1 MCEDIL
7 LVFFIIFGGKKMD
20 ETAENKQK
28 WFVATLLMGTFTMS
42 ISQSALST
50 AYPTFMKYFSLP
62 ASTIAWLTTGFML
75 IMSVVMPLSPWLM
88 NNFKF
93 KPLYLTLLTIFLI
106 GTLIIIFAP
115 NFGIMMVGRLME
127 GFSVGVLFPS
137 YQSVILEITPIKR
150 RGTVMGTVGLVMG
163 SALAVG
169 PIVSGVLLRLFDWQA
184 IFVAFMVI
192 LGLVFILATK
202 TIGSPMKLKKSGFDF
217 LSVFLSIGIIGL
229 LYFINELPKMAMD
242 NYLNWGIFL
251 VSLGLLWLFVRRQLK
266 EPEPLLRLD
275 IMTIPNF
282 DLGVALTSLSY
293 MSLITVTI
301 VMPLYFQQSLGLN
314 PLWSGLSL
322 VPAAAL
328 LSWLN
333 RRSGR
338 LADRI
343 GFKPV
348 IVIGFVLFIIGWLLL
363 LLTSDLRN
371 IWIAIIGT
379 MVVEAGNAFA
389 MMPAT
394 TLGAN
399 SLSDD
404 LIPHGSSIIA
414 TVRQILGSTAIV
426 IATVILDLSGFKTVF
441 FTFLILEVF
450 ALFIALIIKDT
461 KKDTKKMKTA

>member
-1 MCEDIL
+1 MALTE
-7 LVFFIIFGGKKMD
+7 KSR
-20 ETAENKQK
+20 K
-28 WFVATLLMGTFTMS
+28 WFVTTLLLGTFTMS
-42 ISQSALST
+42 ISQSSLST
-50 AYPTFMKYFSLP
+50 AYPTFMKYFNLP
-62 ASTIAWLTTGFML
+62 ASTVAWLTTGFML

-88 NNFKF
+88 DNFHF
-93 KPLYLTLLTIFLI
+93 KPLYISLLINFVI

-115 NFGIMMVGRLME
+115 NFPIMMVGRLME

-137 YQSVILEITPIKR
+137 YQSIILEITPQGQ

-169 PIVSGVLLRLFDWQA
+169 PIISGVLLQVMNWQA
-184 IFVAFMVI
+184 IFGFF
-192 LGLVFILATK
+192 LVVLTVVFLLALKTVVSPLKIKSTK
-202 TIGSPMKLKKSGFDF
+202 FDF
-217 LSVFLSIGIIGL
+217 VSVFMSLGIIGL
-229 LYFINELPKMAMD
+229 LYFINEISHMTATS
-242 NYLNWGIFL
+242 YVNWGIL
-251 VSLGLLWLFVRRQLK
+251 VVSLILLYLFVRRQLRMSQ
-266 EPEPLLRLD
+266 PLLHLD
-275 IMTIPNF
+275 ILSILNF

-301 VMPLYFQQSLGLN
+301 VMPLYYQQILGLT
-314 PLWSGLSL
+314 PLWSGLAL

-348 IVIGFVLFIIGWLLL
+348 IMVGFGLFIIGWLLL
-363 LLTSDLRN
+363 LICSGFKN
-371 IWIAIIGT
+371 IWIAVVCSMII
-379 MVVEAGNAFA
+379 ESGNAFA

-399 SLSDD
+399 SLSND

-414 TVRQILGSTAIV
+414 TFRQVLGSTAIV
-426 IATVILDLSGFKTVF
+426 LATVVLGDRNFNGVF
-441 FTFLILEVF
+441 LTFLILEIIAMGLVF
-450 ALFIALIIKDT
+450 MIKDT
-461 KKDTKKMKTA
+461 QKTSIHA

>member
-1 MCEDIL
+1 MALTE
-7 LVFFIIFGGKKMD
+7 KSR
-20 ETAENKQK
+20 K
-28 WFVATLLMGTFTMS
+28 WFVTTLLLGTFTMS
-42 ISQSALST
+42 ISQSSLST
-50 AYPTFMKYFSLP
+50 AYPTFMKYFNLP
-62 ASTIAWLTTGFML
+62 ASTVAWLTTGFML

-88 NNFKF
+88 DNFHF
-93 KPLYLTLLTIFLI
+93 KPLYISLLINFVI

-115 NFGIMMVGRLME
+115 NFPIMMVGRLME

-137 YQSVILEITPIKR
+137 YQSIILEITPQSQ

-169 PIVSGVLLRLFDWQA
+169 PIISGVLLQVMNWQA
-184 IFVAFMVI
+184 IFGFF
-192 LGLVFILATK
+192 LVVLTVVFLLALKTVVSPLKIKSTK
-202 TIGSPMKLKKSGFDF
+202 FDF
-217 LSVFLSIGIIGL
+217 VSVFMSLGIIGL
-229 LYFINELPKMAMD
+229 LYFINEISHMTATS
-242 NYLNWGIFL
+242 YVNWGIL
-251 VSLGLLWLFVRRQLK
+251 VVSLILLYLFVRRQLRMSQ
-266 EPEPLLRLD
+266 PLLHLD
-275 IMTIPNF
+275 ILSILNF

-301 VMPLYFQQSLGLN
+301 VMPLYYQQILGLT
-314 PLWSGLSL
+314 PLWSGLAL

-348 IVIGFVLFIIGWLLL
+348 IMVGFGLFIIGWLLL
-363 LLTSDLRN
+363 LICSGFKN
-371 IWIAIIGT
+371 IWIAVVCSMII
-379 MVVEAGNAFA
+379 ESGNAFA

-399 SLSDD
+399 SLSND

-414 TVRQILGSTAIV
+414 TFRQVLGSTAIV
-426 IATVILDLSGFKTVF
+426 LATVVLGDRNFNGVF
-441 FTFLILEVF
+441 LTFLILEIIAMGLVF
-450 ALFIALIIKDT
+450 MIKDT
-461 KKDTKKMKTA
+461 QKTPIHA

>member
-1 MCEDIL
+1 MALTE
-7 LVFFIIFGGKKMD
+7 KSR
-20 ETAENKQK
+20 K
-28 WFVATLLMGTFTMS
+28 WFVTTLLLGTFTMS
-42 ISQSALST
+42 ISQSSLST
-50 AYPTFMKYFSLP
+50 AYPTFMKYFNLP
-62 ASTIAWLTTGFML
+62 ASTVVWLTTGFML

-88 NNFKF
+88 DNFHF
-93 KPLYLTLLTIFLI
+93 KPLYISLLINFVI

-115 NFGIMMVGRLME
+115 NFPIMMVGRLME

-137 YQSVILEITPIKR
+137 YQSIILEITPQSQ

-169 PIVSGVLLRLFDWQA
+169 PIISGVLLQVMNWQA
-184 IFVAFMVI
+184 IFGFF
-192 LGLVFILATK
+192 LVVLTVVFLLALKTVVSPLKIKSTK
-202 TIGSPMKLKKSGFDF
+202 FDF
-217 LSVFLSIGIIGL
+217 VSVFMSLGIIGL
-229 LYFINELPKMAMD
+229 LYFINEISHMTATS
-242 NYLNWGIFL
+242 YVNWGIL
-251 VSLGLLWLFVRRQLK
+251 VVSLILLYLFVRRQLRMSQ
-266 EPEPLLRLD
+266 PLLHLD
-275 IMTIPNF
+275 ILSILNF

-301 VMPLYFQQSLGLN
+301 VMPLYYQQILGLT
-314 PLWSGLSL
+314 PLWSGLAL

-348 IVIGFVLFIIGWLLL
+348 IMVGFGLFIIGWLLL
-363 LLTSDLRN
+363 LICSGFKN
-371 IWIAIIGT
+371 IWIAVVCSMII
-379 MVVEAGNAFA
+379 ESGNAFA

-399 SLSDD
+399 SLSND

-414 TVRQILGSTAIV
+414 TFRQVLGSTAIV
-426 IATVILDLSGFKTVF
+426 LATVVLGDRNFNGVF
-441 FTFLILEVF
+441 LTFLILEIIAMGLVF
-450 ALFIALIIKDT
+450 MIKDT
-461 KKDTKKMKTA
+461 QKTPIHA

>member
-1 MCEDIL
+1 MALTE
-7 LVFFIIFGGKKMD
+7 KSR
-20 ETAENKQK
+20 K
-28 WFVATLLMGTFTMS
+28 WFVTTLLLGTFTMS
-42 ISQSALST
+42 ISQSSLST
-50 AYPTFMKYFSLP
+50 AYPTFMKYFNLP
-62 ASTIAWLTTGFML
+62 ASTVAWLTTGFML

-88 NNFKF
+88 DNFHF
-93 KPLYLTLLTIFLI
+93 KPLYISLLINFVI

-115 NFGIMMVGRLME
+115 NFPIMMVGRLME

-137 YQSVILEITPIKR
+137 YQSIILEITPQGQ

-169 PIVSGVLLRLFDWQA
+169 PIISGVLLQVMNWQA
-184 IFVAFMVI
+184 IFGFF
-192 LGLVFILATK
+192 LVVLTVVFLLALKTVVSPLKIKSTK
-202 TIGSPMKLKKSGFDF
+202 FDF
-217 LSVFLSIGIIGL
+217 VSVFMSLGIIGL
-229 LYFINELPKMAMD
+229 LYFINEISHMTATS
-242 NYLNWGIFL
+242 YVNWGIL
-251 VSLGLLWLFVRRQLK
+251 VVSLILLYLFVRRQLRMSQ
-266 EPEPLLRLD
+266 PLLHLD
-275 IMTIPNF
+275 ILSILNF

-301 VMPLYFQQSLGLN
+301 VMPLYYQQILGLT
-314 PLWSGLSL
+314 PLWSGLAL

-348 IVIGFVLFIIGWLLL
+348 IMVGFGLFIIGWLLL
-363 LLTSDLRN
+363 LICSGFKN
-371 IWIAIIGT
+371 IWIAVVCSMII
-379 MVVEAGNAFA
+379 ESGNAFA

-399 SLSDD
+399 SLSND

-414 TVRQILGSTAIV
+414 TFRQVLGSTAIV
-426 IATVILDLSGFKTVF
+426 LATVVLGDRNFNGVF
-441 FTFLILEVF
+441 LTFLILEIIAMGLVF
-450 ALFIALIIKDT
+450 MIKDT
-461 KKDTKKMKTA
+461 QKASIHA

>member
-1 MCEDIL
+1 
-7 LVFFIIFGGKKMD
+7 
-20 ETAENKQK
+20 
-28 WFVATLLMGTFTMS
+28 MS
-42 ISQSALST
+42 ISQSSLST
-50 AYPTFMKYFSLP
+50 AYPTFMKYFNLP

-93 KPLYLTLLTIFLI
+93 KPLYLSLLINFVI

-115 NFGIMMVGRLME
+115 NFLIMMVGRLME

-137 YQSVILEITPIKR
+137 YQSIILEITPTAN

-169 PIVSGVLLRLFDWQA
+169 PIVSGVLLEILNWQA
-184 IFVAFMVI
+184 IFGFFLLVLAVVFFMA
-192 LGLVFILATK
+192 LK
-202 TIGSPMKLKKSGFDF
+202 TVVSPLKIHSTSFDF
-217 LSVFLSIGIIGL
+217 ISVFMSLGIIGL
-229 LYFINELPKMAMD
+229 LYFINEISHMTPT
-242 NYLNWGIFL
+242 NYFNWGIL
-251 VSLGLLWLFVRRQLK
+251 VVSLILLVMFVRRQLHMK
-266 EPEPLLRLD
+266 APLLRLD
-275 IMTIPNF
+275 ILAIPNF

-301 VMPLYFQQSLGLN
+301 VMPLYYQQVIGLT
-314 PLWSGLSL
+314 PLWSGLAL
-322 VPAAAL
+322 VPAAAF

-348 IVIGFVLFIIGWLLL
+348 ILIGFGLFIIGWGALLICAGL
-363 LLTSDLRN
+363 KNVWVAVVCSM
-371 IWIAIIGT
+371 II
-379 MVVEAGNAFA
+379 EAGNAFA

-399 SLSDD
+399 SLTNN
-404 LIPHGSSIIA
+404 LIPHGSSVIA
-414 TVRQILGSTAIV
+414 TVRQIMGSTAIV
-426 IATVILDLSGFKTVF
+426 LATVVLGEKNFNGVF
-441 FTFLILEVF
+441 LTFLILEMIAILLVF
-450 ALFIALIIKDT
+450 KIKDT
-461 KKDTKKMKTA
+461 TKRGTESHL